1 MPLKF
6 VSLFHTIKEINYI
19 RDDEVII
26 KSDNGDYSLLISN
39 SDFTINKLS
48 WTAKYFF
55 KTNREV
61 WVIKDDN
68 NQVLI
73 YDYVSNTYS
82 ELDLYGIDIIRLNS
96 KTYILKE
103 DSKNIQII
111 DSSGQVIKGKYNFE
125 ISDDYDLLNIN
136 SQLLLLFDRQQKMT
150 VRIIERN
157 LNSENELVVLK
168 TINLTNEI
176 SEIKLLNNQE
186 NKGKSS
192 TNFFVKTLNNTN
204 YVLNIDANINKIE
217 NLEVNTKSIPDG
229 MNGEINW
236 YNKTVSIFTQYKTD
250 DLEPV

>member
-1 MPLKF
+1 MP
-6 VSLFHTIKEINYI
+6 FH
-19 RDDEVII
+19 
-26 KSDNGDYSLLISN
+26 
-39 SDFTINKLS
+39 
-48 WTAKYFF
+48 
-55 KTNREV
+55 
-61 WVIKDDN
+61 
-68 NQVLI
+68 
-73 YDYVSNTYS
+73 
-82 ELDLYGIDIIRLNS
+82 
-96 KTYILKE
+96 
-103 DSKNIQII
+103 IQII

-192 TNFFVKTLNNTN
+192 TNFFVKTLNNPN

-229 MNGEINW
+229 MNGEINR

-250 DLEPV
+250 DLYWYQVF

>member
-1 MPLKF
+1 
-6 VSLFHTIKEINYI
+6 
-19 RDDEVII
+19 
-26 KSDNGDYSLLISN
+26 
-39 SDFTINKLS
+39 
-48 WTAKYFF
+48 
-55 KTNREV
+55 
-61 WVIKDDN
+61 
-68 NQVLI
+68 
-73 YDYVSNTYS
+73 
-82 ELDLYGIDIIRLNS
+82 
-96 KTYILKE
+96 
-103 DSKNIQII
+103 
-111 DSSGQVIKGKYNFE
+111 
-125 ISDDYDLLNIN
+125 
-136 SQLLLLFDRQQKMT
+136 MT

-229 MNGEINW
+229 MNGEINR

-250 DLEPV
+250 DLYWYQVF